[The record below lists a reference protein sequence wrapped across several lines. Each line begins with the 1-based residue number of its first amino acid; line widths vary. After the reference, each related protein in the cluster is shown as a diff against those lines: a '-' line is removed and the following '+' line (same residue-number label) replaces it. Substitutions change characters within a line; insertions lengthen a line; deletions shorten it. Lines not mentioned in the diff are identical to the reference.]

1 MGKRNKSYKVKNL
14 SKVNTTLYK
23 NGDIFYTD
31 RSIGILHKGKVK
43 TIGDIPD
50 LSEYVKA
57 DEVQAMIP
65 DLSDY
70 VKNDE
75 VQAMIPDLSEYAK
88 KDEIPDVSSFLT
100 ATQVQQMIDDAINTG
115 GEESE

>member
-1 MGKRNKSYKVKNL
+1 
-14 SKVNTTLYK
+14 
-23 NGDIFYTD
+23 
-31 RSIGILHKGKVK
+31 
-43 TIGDIPD
+43 
-50 LSEYVKA
+50 
-57 DEVQAMIP
+57 MIP

-100 ATQVQQMIDDAINTG
+100 ATQVQQMIDEAINNSG
-115 GEESE
+115 GGGNE